1 MSRLSVAPRRALL
14 ISLRYLGDVLLATPL
29 ASTLKHL
36 YPECV
41 VDMLVFSGCEAI
53 LEGNPMVAQ
62 VLTTREGASVGERR
76 AQMRS
81 LWRHYDLAVI
91 TTTGTPPLL
100 FGYAAAHHRVGFAA
114 AERTS
119 SAWKRMLLTQWSLF
133 DPGAPRLELNDRLAR
148 LLGADAAGPIVPP
161 TAGIAVET
169 WSDRLGFDPRSEPF
183 AVVHPS
189 PRWRY
194 KRWTDV
200 GWRTLVEHLEQRLRR
215 VLITGS
221 ADLAE
226 RRYLDGLGLGGP
238 TVLRLD
244 GRFRLAE
251 TADLLRLAALYVGPD
266 TAVTHLAAA
275 CGTPTLALFGP
286 TNPVIWGPASNH
298 EDRRPYEPVAPIQ
311 YRGNVAVL
319 QNADLPCVPCHLE
332 GCERHRDSH
341 SDCLDRL
348 SPARVI
354 SATETLLQRQPDLP
368 AAAPAA
374 S

>member
-1 MSRLSVAPRRALL
+1 MRCRHA
-14 ISLRYLGDVLLATPL
+14 
-29 ASTLKHL
+29 
-36 YPECV
+36 
-41 VDMLVFSGCEAI
+41 
-53 LEGNPMVAQ
+53 
-62 VLTTREGASVGERR
+62 GE
-76 AQMRS
+76 
-81 LWRHYDLAVI
+81 
-91 TTTGTPPLL
+91 
-100 FGYAAAHHRVGFAA
+100 
-114 AERTS
+114 
-119 SAWKRMLLTQWSLF
+119 WSLF
-133 DPGAPRLELNDRLAR
+133 DPGTSRLELNDRLAR

-169 WSDRLGFDPRSEPF
+169 CSARLGFDPRSEPF
-183 AVVHPS
+183 ALVHHS

-226 RRYLDGLGLGGP
+226 QRYLDSLGLGGP
-238 TVLRLD
+238 TVLRVD

-275 CGTPTLALFGP
+275 CGTPTLALFGA

-298 EDRRPYEPVAPIQ
+298 EDRRPYERVAPIQ
-311 YRGNVAVL
+311 HRGNVALL
-319 QNADLPCVPCHLE
+319 QNADLSCVPCHLE

-354 SATETLLQRQPDLP
+354 AAAESLLQRRPDVP
-368 AAAPAA
+368 AAAAAA